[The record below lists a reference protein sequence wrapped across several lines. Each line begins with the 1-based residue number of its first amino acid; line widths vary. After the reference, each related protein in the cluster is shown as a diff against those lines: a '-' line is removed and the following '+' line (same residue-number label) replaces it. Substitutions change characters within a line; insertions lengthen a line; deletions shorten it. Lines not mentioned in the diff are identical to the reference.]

1 MNAIEI
7 NAPGG
12 YCKRVFIRPE
22 LVLRLHPSCYLKEIK
37 PAEKDVYDIT
47 LYDDKM
53 EEIRRIVLNVEV
65 RENSINYIIN
75 SDMTE
80 IIIHEVSP
88 AITRLSIESDC
99 FRKKDLPYWLKG
111 LKNYIQLEVRQS
123 RIMKFLL
130 DRFWLSMTPSQ
141 RRIAL
146 IIILAEGIGLA
157 AFSSSCVDNK
167 IAKIATT
174 GYFLKFLF

>member
-7 NAPGG
+7 NAPAVIV
-12 YCKRVFIRPE
+12 REFFIRPE

-47 LYDDKM
+47 LYDDGM

-65 RENSINYIIN
+65 RENSINYIMN

-80 IIIHEVSP
+80 IIIREVSP
-88 AITRLSIESDC
+88 AITLLSIESDF
-99 FRKKDLPYWLKG
+99 FREKDLPYWLKG

-157 AFSSSCVDNK
+157 ALAAVVLTIK
-167 IAKIATT
+167 L
-174 GYFLKFLF
+174 LK